1 MEVLVEIPPAR
12 RTLDKRITRQGVHH
26 MRKLLLAS
34 ILALAIPSLTYAHGT
49 STVGAGTASFGGS
62 FSTSNTAGTT
72 QGFSDAG
79 TTAAASFKGGAV
91 NTSTT
96 GSFDSG
102 SESNGAATS
111 TAGAVGGG
119 FAGGGVTKSFG
130 GWGGWGE

>member
-1 MEVLVEIPPAR
+1 
-12 RTLDKRITRQGVHH
+12 
-26 MRKLLLAS
+26 MRKILLAS
-34 ILALAIPSLTYAHGT
+34 ILALAIPSLTYAHT
-49 STVGAGTASFGGS
+49 ASTVSAGTASFGGS
-62 FSTSNTAGTT
+62 FSTVANEGTT

-79 TTAAASFKGGAV
+79 TTAAASFKNGAV

-102 SESNGAATS
+102 TEATGGGTS

-119 FAGGGVTKSFG
+119 FAGGSVTKSFGG